1 MFDTKSIDP
10 SLVTFTELK
19 SPGVRKKNR
28 LIIPFSEIYVPSLK
42 SGDGNKVRTHKN
54 IPHIQRLE
62 ISFTQGIDYSQM
74 PPTVIEKARIED
86 GDIKK
91 YELVTGNHSFEAMKN
106 IGYTEWVFDI
116 YEIPSN
122 NEYGYEDSIRTF
134 QLKENNDIPKLGSS
148 HDDVTNTITR
158 LIAHKSKLVY
168 PDEDSIVNYVDSVC
182 TYMHFQ
188 TRQKIVRDTLR
199 KLKNNGFNVYT
210 DYQTYTPVDVKEFLD
225 KNTDLVSSG
234 NYDFTRN
241 KVGWSIL
248 EGYEYEILMN
258 AVKKYHKEGK
268 ESYFTIHT
276 KRLTDDLPSA
286 AQKRKRMLESI
297 HDLEQSFLS
306 VFEYYSEHKK
316 FPWEVMGA
324 LPQDI
329 LNGEDKYIYL
339 K

>member
-1 MFDTKSIDP
+1 
-10 SLVTFTELK
+10 
-19 SPGVRKKNR
+19 
-28 LIIPFSEIYVPSLK
+28 
-42 SGDGNKVRTHKN
+42 
-54 IPHIQRLE
+54 
-62 ISFTQGIDYSQM
+62 
-74 PPTVIEKARIED
+74 
-86 GDIKK
+86 
-91 YELVTGNHSFEAMKN
+91 MKN

-122 NEYGYEDSIRTF
+122 KEYGYEDSIRTF